1 MAEPLTL
8 RLSDVLYRTRGHDWD
23 YAFLLQ
29 PEPLL
34 SEGWYTLHRR
44 IFANV
49 EPTAAPVLLRGALGV
64 GLGHAFFAT
73 AFTDA
78 KRCDYQARPIA
89 HYIVWLGKAAEDAP
103 GLSFGPGLVDAL
115 GTALDDIFGLDPESL
130 KKRGE
135 TKALDALLRARF
147 KAALASSRKV
157 TLPCAPAGAL
167 HWLGTIAP

>member
-1 MAEPLTL
+1 MAEQLTL

-49 EPTAAPVLLRGALGV
+49 EPTPAPVLLRGALGI
-64 GLGHAFFAT
+64 GLGHAFLAT

-78 KRCDYQARPIA
+78 KRSDYQARPIA

-103 GLSFGPGLVDAL
+103 GHSFGPGLVDAL
-115 GTALDDIFGLDPESL
+115 GPALDDIFGLEPQSL
-130 KKRGE
+130 KRGE
-135 TKALDALLRARF
+135 TKALDTLLRARF
-147 KAALASSRKV
+147 KAALPISGEV
-157 TLPCAPAGAL
+157 TLASAPTSAI